1 MMILLLKTVIFK
13 CLYEYRC
20 LVLPHH
26 DSTFK
31 VVIFHAWCAEL
42 SLTFPNLPGKFN
54 YGVFVGS
61 KKKNWK
67 KKKKL
72 KKKKKKLN
80 FFWIF
85 FSKYM
90 KKTKTKIAG
99 FILCIRIHILQVI
112 LQNTALIATPKN
124 ISNWTMITWKKSC
137 KTWNL

>member
-20 LVLPHH
+20 LVLPH

-31 VVIFHAWCAEL
+31 VVIFHARCAEL

-67 KKKKL
+67 KRKKF
-72 KKKKKKLN
+72 LN
-80 FFWIF
+80 FFDFFWFF

-90 KKTKTKIAG
+90 KKTKIAG

-112 LQNTALIATPKN
+112 LQNTALMATPKN
-124 ISNWTMITWKKSC
+124 ISNWTNDNMK
-137 KTWNL
+137 NLKFVIMDIGHHCA